1 MKPRESDK
9 QKKRLLVTF
18 EAEPDVFSLI
28 EKAKA
33 NGLTQVEIMNKAIR
47 EYGQKVISEIVS
59 GHRSKLDSLTFDQP
73 DLQLGGYSIAA

>member
-9 QKKRLLVTF
+9 QKKRPIVTF
-18 EAEPDVFSLI
+18 EAEPDVFDLI

-33 NGLTQVEIMNKAIR
+33 NGLTQVEILNKAMR
-47 EYGQKVISEIVS
+47 ECGAKVISELARTRQS
-59 GHRSKLDSLTFDQP
+59 ELESLTFDQP